1 MKLAVCVSL
10 KADQLTCMRLLAFT
24 EVLATAVLDFSVETV
39 PPAEGSER
47 GLHRR
52 NQLLQPHLNGHQL
65 PTGEWAF
72 CELVLSA

>member
-1 MKLAVCVSL
+1 MHLF
-10 KADQLTCMRLLAFT
+10 AFT

-39 PPAEGSER
+39 PPTEGSER

-65 PTGEWAF
+65 PAGE
-72 CELVLSA
+72 

>member
-1 MKLAVCVSL
+1 MH
-10 KADQLTCMRLLAFT
+10 LLAFT

-39 PPAEGSER
+39 PPTEGSER

-65 PTGEWAF
+65 PAGEWTF